1 MPGNYDDILV
11 LLALLQRSDLDLK
24 AVMVTPADCELDAAV
39 EVTAKVPEGHGCW
52 AHAISIHFTPSDFA
66 NQVVNQV
73 HPYVFKNRERL
84 GTPSDSC
91 FYVVVVH
98 KNQQLIL

>member
-39 EVTAKVPEGHGCW
+39 EVTAKVREG
-52 AHAISIHFTPSDFA
+52 
-66 NQVVNQV
+66 
-73 HPYVFKNRERL
+73 YVFKIRERL

-98 KNQQLIL
+98 KNQQLILQLECSGRHIPKFTKYPDTC

>member
-39 EVTAKVPEGHGCW
+39 EVTAKVREGHGCW

-66 NQVVNQV
+66 NQV

-84 GTPSDSC
+84 STPSDSC
-91 FYVVVVH
+91 FYVVAVH

>member
-39 EVTAKVPEGHGCW
+39 EVTAKVGAWG
-52 AHAISIHFTPSDFA
+52 
-66 NQVVNQV
+66 
-73 HPYVFKNRERL
+73 L
-84 GTPSDSC
+84 GTPSDTCSC
-91 FYVVVVH
+91 FYVFLV
-98 KNQQLIL
+98 NQQHPTTDTVTRPPWINTD